1 VRLLA
6 WLFVVVV
13 LAASLGGAYWAL
25 RAVIGREKEQNGNQS
40 VDRRQCPEC
49 ARRGDTS
56 AVERD
61 GLYDQAE
68 PVAKTIKTALQMLI
82 GIAAVCIIGWHFI
95 AGSASDPEPAIPQLL
110 DGIGIALA
118 AAAVIELAYTLFT
131 KGPDEALDP
140 LMLAIAATLIIQVG
154 KYPEEKRPN
163 TEVANAGD
171 LLLLGILLA
180 VLFLVRLML
189 SERHHGDEPRIWW
202 IKRLERRST
211 AASPFDKGDKGTP
224 T

>member
-1 VRLLA
+1 MTTTHELPYG
-6 WLFVVVV
+6 
-13 LAASLGGAYWAL
+13 S
-25 RAVIGREKEQNGNQS
+25 
-40 VDRRQCPEC
+40 
-49 ARRGDTS
+49 T
-56 AVERD
+56 
-61 GLYDQAE
+61 
-68 PVAKTIKTALQMLI
+68 KTIKTALQMLI

-131 KGPDEALDP
+131 EGPDEALDP
-140 LMLAIAATLIIQVG
+140 LMLAIAATLIIQIG

-163 TEVANAGD
+163 TEVASAGD

-180 VLFLVRLML
+180 VLFLVRLVL
-189 SERHHGDEPRIWW
+189 SERYHGDEPRIWW

-211 AASPFDKGDKGTP
+211 AASPSDKGDNGTP